1 MSKRPSLADS
11 MKALAAKSAPPP
23 VPMKAAVAKT
33 APRPKAE
40 KKAEPEEGERKPF
53 FAATREGLKR
63 ITVAVAPDEHK
74 RLKRLSVDAGR
85 SIEDL
90 MREALADLF
99 AKHE

>member
-1 MSKRPSLADS
+1 MSRRPSLADS
-11 MKALAAKSAPPP
+11 MKAVAAKSPPPP
-23 VPMKAAVAKT
+23 VPMKAAIAKP
-33 APRPKAE
+33 AARPKQKDEA
-40 KKAEPEEGERKPF
+40 PQEGERKPF

-74 RLKRLSVDAGR
+74 RLKRLSVEEGR

-99 AKHE
+99 DKHK